1 MSRLKVLSGEE
12 IIKIFMSYGFDM
24 VSQRGSHVK
33 LKRET
38 EEGVKQTLTIPKH
51 QELDKGTIRAVYR
64 QASRYI
70 SEKDL
75 ADKFYED

>member
-1 MSRLKVLSGEE
+1 
-12 IIKIFMSYGFDM
+12 MSYGFDM